1 MSQSS
6 LSIGFNILICLLHKF
21 EQPSHLPTHT
31 HTERN
36 TEKRKKEEKRG
47 GGGMTKHMFISCHL
61 TPAAP
66 AFKPLLHSHYMFCC
80 LLEELTC

>member
-47 GGGMTKHMFISCHL
+47 GGG
-61 TPAAP
+61 
-66 AFKPLLHSHYMFCC
+66 
-80 LLEELTC
+80 

>member
-6 LSIGFNILICLLHKF
+6 LSIGFKILICLLHKF

-36 TEKRKKEEKRG
+36 TEKRKKE
-47 GGGMTKHMFISCHL
+47 FISCHL

-66 AFKPLLHSHYMFCC
+66 AFKPLPHSHYMICC